1 MSNLITSAPW
11 LALQAH
17 FEQIR
22 GSHMRTLFAEDPERF
37 SRFSLQL
44 DDFLLDFSK
53 NRITTDTLKLL
64 IELAQACDVPG
75 WINRMFN
82 GEIINH
88 TEHRA
93 VLHVALRNRANRPI
107 KVQGQDVMPE
117 VNAPGRSR

>member
-1 MSNLITSAPW
+1 MSKLTSSAPW

-22 GSHMRTLFAEDPERF
+22 GLHMRQLFAEDPERF
-37 SRFSLQL
+37 SRFSLQI

-53 NRITTDTLKLL
+53 NRITGDTIKLL

-75 WINRMFN
+75 WIARMFN
-82 GEIINH
+82 GDIINH

-93 VLHVALRNRANRPI
+93 VLHVALRNRSNRPI
-107 KVQGQDVMPE
+107 EVQGQ
-117 VNAPGRSR
+117 NAACERKRNRR

>member
-44 DDFLLDFSK
+44 STRFFQ
-53 NRITTDTLKLL
+53 
-64 IELAQACDVPG
+64 EPY
-75 WINRMFN
+75 
-82 GEIINH
+82 H
-88 TEHRA
+88 H
-93 VLHVALRNRANRPI
+93 
-107 KVQGQDVMPE
+107 
-117 VNAPGRSR
+117 